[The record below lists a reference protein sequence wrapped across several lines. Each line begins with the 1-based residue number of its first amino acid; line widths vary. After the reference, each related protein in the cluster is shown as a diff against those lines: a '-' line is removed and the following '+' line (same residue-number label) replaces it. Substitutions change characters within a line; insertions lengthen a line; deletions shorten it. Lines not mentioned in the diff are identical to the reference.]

1 MAQERM
7 MRLANKVV
15 LVTGGGLGIG
25 RATALRCAAEGARVA
40 ILDRHELEA
49 ATVVAAIESS
59 GGQALPVVADVAR
72 PEQVSAAV
80 TATLR
85 AYGRLDGLV
94 ANAAIQLHEQDAPAH
109 LLDEQV
115 WDRTHDVNLRGV
127 FLCLKAVLRQ
137 MLAQGGGGSIITI
150 ASVTGL
156 VGAAPDY
163 TAYTASKGGVI
174 AMTRGLAVQY
184 APDGIRLNTVC
195 PGPIETPLIE
205 TMLADAQTRRW
216 LEAKVPLGRLGRPE
230 EIAAMA
236 VWLLSDE
243 ASFATG
249 GVFAI
254 DGGLTAV

>member
-1 MAQERM
+1 
-7 MRLANKVV
+7 V
-15 LVTGGGLGIG
+15 
-25 RATALRCAAEGARVA
+25 
-40 ILDRHELEA
+40 EA
-49 ATVVAAIESS
+49 AFAALDEA
-59 GGQALPVVADVAR
+59 Q
-72 PEQVSAAV
+72 
-80 TATLR
+80 
-85 AYGRLDGLV
+85 GRLDGLV
-94 ANAAIQLHEQDAPAH
+94 ANAAIQLHGQDAPVH
-109 LLDEQV
+109 QLDEAV

-127 FLCLKAVLRQ
+127 FLCLRAAVRR
-137 MLAQGGGGSIITI
+137 MLPRGGGSIVTI
-150 ASVTGL
+150 GSVTGL

-163 TAYTASKGGVI
+163 AAYTASKGGVI

-184 APDGIRLNTVC
+184 GPDNIRLNTIC

-205 TMLADAQTRRW
+205 SLLADAPTRRW

-249 GVFAI
+249 GVFTV

>member
-1 MAQERM
+1 
-7 MRLANKVV
+7 MRLAGKAV

-25 RATALRCAAEGARVA
+25 RATALHCAREGARVA
-40 ILDRHELEA
+40 VVDRNELEA
-49 ATVVAAIESS
+49 AAVVAAIETA
-59 GGQALPVVADVAR
+59 GGQALALTADVAR
-72 PEQVSAAV
+72 PEQVDAAF
-80 TATLR
+80 AAALR

-94 ANAAIQLHEQDAPAH
+94 ANAAIQLHGQDAPAH
-109 LLDEQV
+109 ALDEAV

-127 FLCLKAVLRQ
+127 FLCLRAALRP
-137 MLAQGGGGSIITI
+137 MLAQGGGSIVTI
-150 ASVTGL
+150 GSVTGL

-163 TAYTASKGGVI
+163 AAYTASKGGVI

-184 APDGIRLNTVC
+184 GSSGIRLNTIC

-205 TMLADAQTRRW
+205 SMLANEETRRW
-216 LEAKVPLGRLGRPE
+216 LVSKVPLGRLGRPE

-249 GVFAI
+249 GVFVV